1 MNADRDRVRELVK
14 EELAKR
20 LAPREPHKPHE
31 PHKNALHPALLVIP
45 LADDDPKELLSEE
58 PRPCVIEPD
67 RPCYQSGYCKRLGY

>member
-1 MNADRDRVRELVK
+1 MNAERDRVRELVR

-20 LAPREPHKPHE
+20 LSPRETHE
-31 PHKNALHPALLVIP
+31 NLRHAALIVLQLP
-45 LADDDPKELLSEE
+45 DDDPKGLDAEA